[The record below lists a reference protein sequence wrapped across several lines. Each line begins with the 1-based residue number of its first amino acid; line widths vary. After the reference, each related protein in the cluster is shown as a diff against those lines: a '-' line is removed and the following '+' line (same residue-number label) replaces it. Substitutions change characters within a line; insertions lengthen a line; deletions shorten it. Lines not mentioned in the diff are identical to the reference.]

1 MAAAM
6 TPFSRAD
13 CEPERSYDIVVVGSG
28 VVGATL
34 AKVLAELSLKSRKAI
49 SILVLEA
56 GRGTGL
62 TEAGHQAYLDTFY
75 KASIKTPNS
84 PYPHSPNAPAQAD
97 LAFLT
102 PPAELYYRQGG
113 NLPFS
118 SNNTRALGGT
128 TLHWMG
134 IALRMMPFD
143 FRTKEKYGQGEDWPI
158 GYEDLRPY
166 YEKAEWEL
174 GVAASREDQL
184 RVPGSRPEDYGD
196 YDYPMSRV
204 PTSYLDEQLQQAI
217 GEDFRYELGGE
228 AHPVRLVPLPQAR
241 NTTPNAGAHEPRDYL
256 DESRRR
262 KPYQPYGAPEDPA
275 TGPGQRCEGNAS
287 CIPICPARAKYTA
300 LKTVQQLSDLGRLP
314 GISVTIVTRA
324 VATEVHVGDDDRITH
339 ISYLEYEH
347 DSLPYAQTRRAL
359 GRRFVLA
366 ASAIENAK
374 LLLASRCERHPAG
387 VANRSGAVGRHLMD
401 HPFVLAWGQMPLD
414 RPLGPFRGPGATCD
428 LPMRDGAFRS
438 RHAAFRTDI
447 SNWGWSLPDD
457 APTRD
462 VERLIN
468 PTGPWMAPPFS
479 YDAKPQRDLL
489 PDRPLFGAELRAA
502 LREQTRRQLSI
513 GFLMEQLPDPNNRIE
528 IDDNWRDQLG
538 VHKPVLNYDI
548 SEYTLEGIA
557 AAYRFAEAFFRK
569 IGARDFTDHEGG
581 IGQKVAHRGRAYKY
595 IGAGHIMGTHRM
607 GFDARSSVV
616 DSYQQSWDHPNLYIV
631 GCGSMPTAGT
641 SNPTLTATALSIRTA
656 EKMFAELE
664 LPGR

>member
-1 MAAAM
+1 MS
-6 TPFSRAD
+6 TSPRATSD
-13 CEPERSYDIVVVGSG
+13 EPERCYDVVVVGSG
-28 VVGATL
+28 VIGATL

-49 SILVLEA
+49 SILILEA

-62 TEAGHQAYLDTFY
+62 TAAGHQAYLDTYY

-84 PYPHSPNAPAQAD
+84 PYPHSPNAPAQED

-102 PPAELYYRQGG
+102 PPNELYYRQMGE
-113 NLPFS
+113 LPFS

-134 IALRMMPFD
+134 IALRMMPSD
-143 FRTKEKYGQGEDWPI
+143 FRTKDKYGRGEDWPI
-158 GYEDLRPY
+158 SYEELRPY

-174 GVAASREDQL
+174 GVAASRDDQL
-184 RVPGSRPEDYGD
+184 QVPGIRQEDFGD
-196 YDYPMSRV
+196 YDYPMARV

-217 GEDFRYELGGE
+217 GDDFTYELGGE
-228 AHPVRLVPLPQAR
+228 AYPVRLVPLPQAR
-241 NTTPNAGAHEPRDYL
+241 NTTPNSGSHEPRDYL
-256 DESRRR
+256 DASRRR
-262 KPYQPYGAPEDPA
+262 ERYQPYGAPEDPA

-287 CIPICPARAKYTA
+287 CIPICPSRAKYTA
-300 LKTVQQLSDLGRLP
+300 LKTIQQLRELGRLP
-314 GISVTIVTRA
+314 GISVTILTRA

-347 DSLPYAQTRRAL
+347 DSLPYARTRRAL

-374 LLLASRCERHPAG
+374 LLLASRSERHPDG
-387 VANRSGAVGRHLMD
+387 VANRSDAVGRHLMD
-401 HPFVLAWGQMPLD
+401 HPFVLAWGQMPHH

-447 SNWGWSLPDD
+447 SNWGWGLPDD

-462 VERLIN
+462 VERLISPKDFN
-468 PTGPWMAPPFS
+468 YGG
-479 YDAKPQRDLL
+479 KPQRYLL
-489 PDRPLFGAELRAA
+489 PARPLFGIELRAA
-502 LREQTRRQLSI
+502 LRDHTRRQLSI
-513 GFLMEQLPDPNNRIE
+513 GFLMEQLPEWKNRID

-538 VHKPVLNYDI
+538 VHKPVITYDI
-548 SEYTLEGIA
+548 DDYTRAGIA
-557 AAYRFAEAFFRK
+557 AAYRFSSAFFEK
-569 IGARDFTDHEGG
+569 IGARDFTDHAGG
-581 IGQKVAHRGRAYKY
+581 IGQKIECEGSTYKY

-607 GFDARSSVV
+607 GEKPESSVV
-616 DSYQQSWDHPNLYIV
+616 DSYQRSWDHPNLYVV

-641 SNPTLTATALSIRTA
+641 SNPTLTATALAIRSA
-656 EKMFAELE
+656 EKMLTELE
-664 LPGR
+664 LPKR